1 MNRGTRERGERER
14 VVRWRWLCNVERV
27 WNREKSFNATAE
39 EQVHSAHSGC
49 HFFRLRIQ
57 RLTITVII
65 GIVSIAMVQTM
76 ANATRN
82 QTPIYYYILV
92 RFPYRYLNSLANKIR
107 NLGTS
112 RLVTTKLPRW
122 NLVTLEKIAKLV
134 KSTRRSSLSNATL
147 VDKMCTRIL
156 VLSLIVALVRTF
168 HRRSFHFDRFR
179 RSFAD
184 AWLGLSNER
193 ISKERRGKKKTLMK
207 RNAAQ

>member
-122 NLVTLEKIAKLV
+122 NLVTLEKIAELV
-134 KSTRRSSLSNATL
+134 KSTRRSSLSNAQHSSIKCVHAYSFL
-147 VDKMCTRIL
+147 VWSSPSYERFIIVRFTSIAFEEASRMLDWDCRTRGY
-156 VLSLIVALVRTF
+156 
-168 HRRSFHFDRFR
+168 RRKGEEKR
-179 RSFAD
+179 R
-184 AWLGLSNER
+184 R
-193 ISKERRGKKKTLMK
+193 
-207 RNAAQ
+207 